1 MRAATAAEAEAVAR
15 EIEALGGKALV
26 HIGDVADAK
35 AVQAMADAAAKHFG
49 RIDILVNN
57 AALRR
62 EKPFAEMDYAE
73 WREILDVTLDGAF
86 HCVKACLPGLRK
98 SGAGTIV
105 NIGGLSA
112 HTGAKNRAHVV
123 TAKAGIVGF
132 TRALAHDLAAD
143 GITVN
148 CVVPGLIGTPRP
160 KDRPRTRASS
170 DPPDHHRRAR
180 QAGRRRGRG
189 AIPVRPGRALHHRAG
204 HPRQWRGLSRRL
216 AHGALPFLQRA
227 LPDKCARRRRLL
239 MLTIGRMNQQAKI
252 EIRHSTCPHD
262 CPSACALD
270 VEVIDGSSIGRVR
283 GSKLQTYTAGVSAP
297 RSRAMPSASII
308 RTG

>member
-1 MRAATAAEAEAVAR
+1 MSKELTGKVAVVTGAGRNIGRAIARTLAEGGASVLVNARSNRAEAEAVAR
-15 EIEALGGKALV
+15 EVEAAGGKAIV

-35 AVQAMADAAAKHFG
+35 SVQAMTDAAVRQLG

-62 EKPFAEMDYAE
+62 EKSFAEMDYAE

-86 HCVKACLPGLRK
+86 HCTKACLPSLRK
-98 SGAGTIV
+98 SGQGTVV

-132 TRALAHDLAAD
+132 TRALANDLAAD

-160 KDRPRTRASS
+160 KGLPEPA
-170 DPPDHHRRAR
+170 HHLTHNTITGAR
-180 QAGRRRGRG
+180 GEPEDVAAMVRFLCSPAARYITGQAIHANGG
-189 AIPVRPGRALHHRAG
+189 A
-204 HPRQWRGLSRRL
+204 
-216 AHGALPFLQRA
+216 F
-227 LPDKCARRRRLL
+227 
-239 MLTIGRMNQQAKI
+239 M
-252 EIRHSTCPHD
+252 ST
-262 CPSACALD
+262 
-270 VEVIDGSSIGRVR
+270 
-283 GSKLQTYTAGVSAP
+283 
-297 RSRAMPSASII
+297 
-308 RTG
+308 